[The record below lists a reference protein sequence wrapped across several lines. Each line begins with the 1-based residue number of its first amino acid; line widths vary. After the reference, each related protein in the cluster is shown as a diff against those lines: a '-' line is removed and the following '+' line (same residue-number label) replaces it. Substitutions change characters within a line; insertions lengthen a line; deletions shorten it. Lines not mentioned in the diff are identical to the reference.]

1 MVRESKSQC
10 PFERRI
16 EFNGKRERVSVP
28 IRGGKGVQWEE
39 RSCFSAHSRGKKGS
53 MGREIMFQCPS
64 ERENR
69 FISVPI

>member
-1 MVRESKSQC
+1 MGRESTFQC
-10 PFERRI
+10 PFEG
-16 EFNGKRERVSVP
+16 EKGFNGKRDRV
-28 IRGGKGVQWEE
+28 
-39 RSCFSAHSRGKKGS
+39 SAHSRGKRGS